1 MLNKIIKYFL
11 ENRLITILLLVLLI
25 AWGIIVSPFEW
36 KTDMLPNDPV
46 PVDAIPNLGE
56 NQQIVFT
63 KWAGR
68 SPQDIEDQITYPLT
82 TSLMGIPGV
91 KTIRSSS
98 MFGFSSIYV
107 IFEDD
112 VNFYWSRTRILEKL
126 NSLPQ
131 DLLPDGVQP
140 SLGPDATALGQIF
153 WYTLEGRDK
162 KGNPTGGWDLHELR
176 SIQDYYVKYSL
187 SSAKGVSEV
196 ASIGGHVKEYQIDI
210 RPAAMKSYNITVK
223 DIMKS
228 VKNSNLDVGARTM
241 EINRAEYLV
250 RGLGYIENLEDLEK
264 TVVKSY
270 DHTPILLEEV
280 AQIKYGPAPRR
291 GLLDKGGAEA
301 VGGVVVAR
309 HGANPMKVIENV
321 KDKIKEV
328 EEGLPSKTLDDGTTS
343 KIEIVPF
350 YDRTELIEETIGTL
364 EEALSLEILITIIV
378 VIIMVMNLRASVLIS
393 GVLPIAVLMSFIAM
407 KYMDVTANIVALSGI
422 AIAIGTM
429 VDMAIILVE
438 NIIRHLD
445 RAGPDE
451 SKLKVVYEGT
461 TEVASA
467 VVTAV
472 LTTII
477 SFIPVF
483 TMQGAEGKLFIPLA
497 YTKTFALIAA
507 ILVSIIIIPTLAYL
521 FFSIKVHAR
530 KIRRLLHGIILGAG
544 IFVAIQYIAWAGVVI
559 ALFGAINLAA
569 TYFNESDKKYFTWAN
584 NALAVLM
591 VAYILAKEWLPL
603 SPEKTLFT
611 NLFFVLLIIA
621 ALLGFFAIVIRHYS
635 KILNWSLRNKKKFL
649 ALPGFILVLGFV
661 IWLGFNTIFGFIAT
675 GFDAA
680 GIDLK
685 STKVW
690 SSLLQ
695 KFPGIGKEFMPA
707 LDEGS
712 FLLMPTSMPHSGIE
726 ENKKIVQ
733 HLDKAVSSIPE
744 IKLVVGKAGRVES
757 ALDPAPL
764 SMYENII
771 NYKSEYK
778 TDKDGHRIRFKVD
791 EEGEFVRDLA
801 GDLIPD
807 KDGKYYR
814 QWRDHIESPDD
825 IWDEIVEVADY
836 PGVTSAPKLQPIET
850 RLVMLQSGMR
860 APMGIKVSG
869 PDLESIED
877 FALKLENQLKQVPS
891 IKSKSV
897 FADRVVGKPYIEID
911 LKRDKMARYG
921 LSVNQVQKY
930 IEVAVGGMK
939 LTNTVEGRERY
950 PVRVRYPRELRDDPD
965 ALKEI
970 LIPTNQGVQIPLGV
984 LVKVNYTKGPQAIK
998 SENTFLISYVIFDS
1012 REGFAE
1018 VDVVRDAQR
1027 HLDKKIDN
1035 GELNVPKGVSYKF
1048 AGDYKNQVRA
1058 EKRLSFVVPLVM
1070 IIIFLLLYMQFRSAP
1085 TTLMVFSG
1093 IAIAFA
1099 GGFIM
1104 IWLYGQNWFMDFSL
1118 FETNMREL
1126 FQMKTVNLSIAVWVG
1141 FIALFG
1147 IATDNGVVMAAY
1159 LKQTFEKRKPENIE
1173 GIRESVVEAGKM
1185 RIRPTLMTTATTLLA
1200 LLPILSS
1207 AGKGSD
1213 VMIPMAIPTFG
1224 GMAIQVITLFVVPIL
1239 YAQWREQKMKLGRN
1253 GFETKLDKN
1262 D

>member
-11 ENRLITILLLVLLI
+11 ENRLITIILLVLLV
-25 AWGIIVSPFEW
+25 AWGIMVSPFEW
-36 KTDMLPNDPV
+36 KNNVLPNDPV

-56 NQQIVFT
+56 NQQIVFS
-63 KWAGR
+63 KWMGR

-82 TSLMGIPGV
+82 TSLLGIPGV
-91 KTIRSSS
+91 KTIRSTS

-107 IFEDD
+107 IFEED
-112 VNFYWSRTRILEKL
+112 VEFYWSRTRILEKL

-140 SLGPDATALGQIF
+140 QLGPDATALGQIF

-162 KGNPTGGWDLHELR
+162 QGNPTGKWSLDELR
-176 SIQDYYVKYSL
+176 SIQDYYVKYTI

-196 ASIGGHVKEYQIDI
+196 ASIGGYVKEYQIDVK
-210 RPAAMKSYNITVK
+210 PSAMKSYGVSLM
-223 DIMKS
+223 DVMKS
-228 VKNSNLDVGARTM
+228 VKSSNLDVGARTI
-241 EINRAEYLV
+241 EINQAEYMV
-250 RGLGYIENLEDLEK
+250 RGLGYIDNLDDLEN

-270 DHTPILLEEV
+270 NHTPIRLKDV
-280 AQIKYGPAPRR
+280 AHITYGPAPRR
-291 GLLDKGGAEA
+291 GILDKGGAEV

-309 HGANPMKVIENV
+309 DGANPRHVIDNV
-321 KDKIKEV
+321 KAKITEL
-328 EEGLPSKTLDDGTTS
+328 EEGLPSKTLDDGTVS
-343 KIEIVPF
+343 KVKVVPF
-350 YDRTELIEETIGTL
+350 YDRTELIQETIGTL
-364 EEALSLEILITIIV
+364 EEALTLEILITIIV
-378 VIIMVMNLRASVLIS
+378 VLIMVMNLRASALIS
-393 GVLPIAVLMSFIAM
+393 GVLPIAVLMTFIAM

-438 NIIRHLD
+438 NIIRHID

-477 SFIPVF
+477 SFVPVF

-521 FFSIKVHAR
+521 FFSIKVHAK
-530 KIRRLLHGIILGAG
+530 KIRRMIHGVILLGG
-544 IFVAIQYIAWAGVVI
+544 IFIAIQYIPWAGVII
-559 ALFGAINLAA
+559 ALFGVINMTS
-569 TYFNESDKKYFTWAN
+569 TYLEESDKKYTLWAN
-584 NALAVLM
+584 NILAVLT
-591 VAYILAKEWLPL
+591 VAFILSREWLPL
-603 SPEKTLFT
+603 GPENTLVT
-611 NLFFVLLIIA
+611 NLFFVLLIIG
-621 ALLGFFAIVIRHYS
+621 ALLGFFALVIRHYS
-635 KILNWSLRNKKKFL
+635 KILNWSLRNKGKFL
-649 ALPGFILVLGFV
+649 AVPGFIFVMGIV
-661 IWLGFNTIFGFIAT
+661 IWLGFNTVFGFISN

-680 GIDLK
+680 GVNIRTT
-685 STKVW
+685 SVW
-690 SSLLQ
+690 SSLNH

-712 FLLMPTSMPHSGIE
+712 FLLMPTSMPHSGVE
-726 ENKKIVQ
+726 ENKKVLQ
-733 HLDKAVSSIPE
+733 HLDKALATIPE
-744 IKLVVGKAGRVES
+744 VKEAVGKAGRVES

-764 SMYENII
+764 SMYETII

-778 TDKDGHRIRFKVD
+778 TDEDGHRIRFKVND
-791 EEGEFVRDLA
+791 EGEFVRDSA
-801 GDLIPD
+801 GKLIPD
-807 KDGKYYR
+807 RRGEYFR
-814 QWRDHIESPDD
+814 QWRDHIDSPDD
-825 IWDEIVEVADY
+825 IWDEIVRVAKY

-869 PDLESIED
+869 PDLETIES
-877 FALKLENQLKQVPS
+877 FGLKLEESLKNVPS
-891 IKSKSV
+891 IKESSV
-897 FADRVVGKPYIEID
+897 FADRVVGKPYMELE

-921 LSVNQVQKY
+921 LSVEQVQRY
-930 IEVAVGGMK
+930 IEVAIGGMK
-939 LTNTVEGRERY
+939 LTTTVEGRERY
-950 PVRVRYPRELRDDPD
+950 PVRVRYPRELRDSPEK
-965 ALKEI
+965 LEEI
-970 LIPTNQGVQIPLGV
+970 LIPTNQGVQIPLKEV
-984 LVKVNYTKGPQAIK
+984 VKVTYKKGPQAIK
-998 SENTFLISYVIFDS
+998 SENTFLVSYVIFDKK
-1012 REGFAE
+1012 EGQAE
-1018 VDVVRDAQR
+1018 VDVVNDAQR
-1027 HLDKKIDN
+1027 YLNDRIES
-1035 GELNVPKGVSYKF
+1035 GELKVPKGVSYTF
-1048 AGDYKNQVRA
+1048 TGSYENQVRA

-1070 IIIFLLLYMQFRSAP
+1070 VIIFLILYLQFKSAP

-1104 IWLYGQNWFMDFSL
+1104 IWLYGQNWFMDFSFL
-1118 FETNMREL
+1118 GTNMREL

-1159 LKQTFEKRKPENIE
+1159 LKQTFDKRKPEDIAT
-1173 GIRESVVEAGKM
+1173 IRSSVVEAGKR

-1207 AGKGSD
+1207 SGRGAD

-1239 YAQWREQKMKLGRN
+1239 YAQWKEQKI
-1253 GFETKLDKN
+1253 KN
-1262 D
+1262 A

>member
-11 ENRLITILLLVLLI
+11 ENRLITVILLLLLI
-25 AWGIIVSPFEW
+25 GWGIIVSPFEW
-36 KTDMLPNDPV
+36 KTEMLPNDPV

-63 KWAGR
+63 KWMGK

-82 TSLMGIPGV
+82 TSLLGIPGV

-112 VNFYWSRTRILEKL
+112 VDFYWSRTRILEKL

-131 DLLPDGVQP
+131 DLLPEGVQP
-140 SLGPDATALGQIF
+140 SLGPDATALGQIY

-162 KGNPTGGWDLHELR
+162 EGNPTGGWNLDELR

-196 ASIGGHVKEYQIDI
+196 ASIGGYVKEYQINVK
-210 RPAAMKSYNITVK
+210 PAAMKSYDVSLM

-250 RGLGYIENLEDLEK
+250 RGLGYIENLEDLEN

-270 DHTPILLEEV
+270 NHTPVRLQDI
-280 AQIKYGPAPRR
+280 ADITYGPAPRR
-291 GLLDKGGAEA
+291 GILDKGGAEA

-309 HGANPMKVIENV
+309 HGANPMQVIENV

-328 EEGLPSKTLDDGTTS
+328 EGGLPTKELDDGTTS
-343 KIEIVPF
+343 QIEIVPF
-350 YDRTELIEETIGTL
+350 YDRGELIQETIGTL

-378 VIIMVMNLRASVLIS
+378 VLIMVLNLRASVLIS
-393 GVLPIAVLMSFIAM
+393 GVLPIAVLMTFIAM

-445 RAGPDE
+445 RASPDE
-451 SKLKVVYEGT
+451 SKLKVIYEGT

-507 ILVSIIIIPTLAYL
+507 ILVSIIIIPTLAYI
-521 FFSIKVHAR
+521 FFSIKVHAKR
-530 KIRRLLHGIILGAG
+530 IKRAIQGLILAGG
-544 IFVAIQYIAWAGVVI
+544 IFIAIQYVVWAGVVI
-559 ALFGAINLAA
+559 ALFGAVNLVA
-569 TYFNESDKKYFTWAN
+569 TYFKEEHKKYFTWIN
-584 NALAVLM
+584 NGLAVLT

-621 ALLGFFAIVIRHYS
+621 ALLGFFTIVIKHYS
-635 KILNWSLRNKKKFL
+635 KILNWSLRNKSKFL
-649 ALPGFILVLGFV
+649 TIPGFILILGFV
-661 IWLGFNTIFGFIAT
+661 IWLGFNSIFGFIAT

-680 GIDLK
+680 GINLK
-685 STKVW
+685 TTKVW
-690 SSLLQ
+690 SSLSH

-744 IKLVVGKAGRVES
+744 IESVVGKAGRVES

-764 SMYENII
+764 SMFENII
-771 NYKSEYK
+771 NYKNEYK
-778 TDKDGHRIRFKVD
+778 TDEDGHRIRFKVD
-791 EEGEFVRDLA
+791 DEGNFVRDSS
-801 GDLIPD
+801 GELIPD
-807 KDGKYYR
+807 RYGKYYR
-814 QWRDHIESPDD
+814 QWRDHIETPDD
-825 IWDEIVEVADY
+825 IWDEIVKVADY

-869 PDLESIED
+869 PDLETLES
-877 FALKLENQLKQVPS
+877 FSMKLEEQLKKVPS
-891 IKSKSV
+891 IKKPSV
-897 FADRVVGKPYIEID
+897 FADRVVGKPYIELD
-911 LKRDKMARYG
+911 LDRKKLARYG

-939 LTNTVEGRERY
+939 LTTTVEGRERY
-950 PVRVRYPRELRDDPD
+950 PVRVRYPRELRDDPE
-965 ALKEI
+965 ALEEI
-970 LIPTNQGVQIPLGV
+970 LIPTNQGQQIPLKEV
-984 LVKVNYTKGPQAIK
+984 VEVKYKRGPQAIK
-998 SENTFLISYVIFDS
+998 SENTFLISYVIFDKK
-1012 REGFAE
+1012 EGFAE
-1018 VDVVRDAQR
+1018 VEVVNDAQR
-1027 HLDKKIDN
+1027 YLDDKIKS
-1035 GELNVPKGVSYKF
+1035 GELKIPKGVSYTF
-1048 AGDYKNQVRA
+1048 TGNYENQVRA

-1070 IIIFLLLYMQFRSAP
+1070 VIIFLLLYLQFKSAP

-1104 IWLYGQNWFMDFSL
+1104 IWLYGENWFMDFSIL
-1118 FETNMREL
+1118 GTNMREL

-1159 LKQTFEKRKPENIE
+1159 LKQTFERRKPENVE
-1173 GIRESVVEAGKM
+1173 QIRESVVEAGKM

-1207 AGKGSD
+1207 SGRGAD

-1224 GMAIQVITLFVVPIL
+1224 GMSIQVITLFVVPIL
-1239 YAQWREQKMKLGRN
+1239 YSQWKERK
-1253 GFETKLDKN
+1253 FKN
-1262 D
+1262 A